1 MLKDVRYLLVF
12 AKVVQSGSFR
22 AAAESLDMSVS
33 SASLYVSKL
42 EESLG
47 VALLYRSTRKLSLT
61 QDGEAV
67 FDIAQQM
74 LQLYSENLYGYKDS
88 HRHTGGK
95 LKVAIPAILI
105 RSRLVC
111 KIVAFASREPRLQL
125 HLQCSDHHNDIIGE
139 GIDLAI
145 RLGNMPNS
153 GLKARKIFDLDRTLV
168 GSDAFLQ
175 RYGSPTHPRD
185 LQELPW
191 IGLSMRPSS
200 RTFVHPQ
207 QGSCEIS
214 YNPVSTV
221 DNVEASYRLAVCG
234 LGLAVPPK
242 FLFNPD
248 DGVRELLP
256 EWRLPPL
263 PAYAV
268 WPANAPGDGPAQRLV
283 THLCAEDTQFAACE
297 LQDA

>member
-22 AAAESLDMSVS
+22 AAAEALDMSVS

-47 VALLYRSTRKLSLT
+47 VALLYRNTRKLSLT
-61 QDGEAV
+61 QNGESI

-74 LQLYSENLYGYKDS
+74 LKLYSDNVCEYKDS
-88 HRHTGGK
+88 HRRPGGK
-95 LKVAIPAILI
+95 LKVAIPAVLI

-111 KIVAFASREPRLQL
+111 KIIAFASREPELHL

-153 GLKARKIFDLDRTLV
+153 GLKARKIFDLDRMLV
-168 GSDAFLQ
+168 CASDFVHLH
-175 RYGSPTHPRD
+175 GSPKHPYD

-191 IGLSMRPSS
+191 IGLTMRPSS
-200 RTFVHPQ
+200 RTFFHPQ

-214 YNPVSTV
+214 YNPVATV
-221 DNVEASYRLAVCG
+221 DSVEASYRLAVCG
-234 LGLAVPPK
+234 LGLAVPPR
-242 FLFNPD
+242 FLFNPND
-248 DGVRELLP
+248 SVQELLP

-268 WPANAPGDGPAQRLV
+268 WPANAPDDSPAQALIA
-283 THLCAEDTQFAACE
+283 HLCSEDTQLAACE